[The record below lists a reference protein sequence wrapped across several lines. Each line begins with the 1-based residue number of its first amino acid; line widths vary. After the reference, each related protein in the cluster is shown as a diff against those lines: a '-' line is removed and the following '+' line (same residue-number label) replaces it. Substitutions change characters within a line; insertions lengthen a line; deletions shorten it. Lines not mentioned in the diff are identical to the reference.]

1 VRLAR
6 WFGRFARR
14 IARLVG
20 HPLTFCG
27 AVASIIVWL
36 ACGPLFG
43 FSEVWQLVINTG
55 TTIVT
60 FLIVFLIQQTQ
71 NVDTDAI
78 HLKLN
83 ELLRASEAS
92 SAFINLEDLPEDQ
105 LCDLKKAF
113 DAEAQRARKGG

>member
-1 VRLAR
+1 MNRL
-6 WFGRFARR
+6 FSRFAR
-14 IARLVG
+14 ATAKWAG
-20 HPLTFCG
+20 HPMAFFVS
-27 AVASIIVWL
+27 VASIVVWAL
-36 ACGPLFG
+36 LGPLFG
-43 FSEVWQLVINTG
+43 WSDTWQLIINTA

-60 FLIVFLIQQTQ
+60 FLMVFLIQQTQ
-71 NVDTDAI
+71 NTDTQAI

-113 DAEAQRARKGG
+113 DAEAQRARR

>member
-1 VRLAR
+1 MGSPWAFIAAVLLILA
-6 WFGRFARR
+6 W
-14 IARLVG
+14 
-20 HPLTFCG
+20 
-27 AVASIIVWL
+27 
-36 ACGPLFG
+36 ACTGPLFG

-113 DAEAQRARKGG
+113 DAEAQRARRGQ